1 MEANS
6 FPLGQFFLPSVDSLF
21 RPFPIINNNQHFR
34 VGDVGYYLPMNSTEF
49 SKLCLF
55 DLENSGYIAKLIAA
69 FITQAEKQLVFS

>member
-1 MEANS
+1 
-6 FPLGQFFLPSVDSLF
+6 
-21 RPFPIINNNQHFR
+21 
-34 VGDVGYYLPMNSTEF
+34 MNSTEF